1 MANPNFFMGAKP
13 KLSQKGLTRLPALVR
28 GTSARTLKEMP
39 TSTFAPVDHSHLFQ
53 AANPSSLT
61 ANSVLNWTIE
71 TLTGKSGEL
80 SFVVVVAVIVLF
92 VLG

>member
-13 KLSQKGLTRLPALVR
+13 KLSQKGLARLPALVR

-39 TSTFAPVDHSHLFQ
+39 TSTFVPVDHSHLFQ

-71 TLTGKSGEL
+71 TAQPLQGKEGN
-80 SFVVVVAVIVLF
+80 
-92 VLG
+92 

>member
-1 MANPNFFMGAKP
+1 MGAKP

-61 ANSVLNWTIE
+61 ANSVLNWTI
-71 TLTGKSGEL
+71 GKSGEL